1 MLVELN
7 PAGPRLIE
15 SGPPRE
21 DDINL
26 HIGRRLRRRRRLLGM
41 TQQMLGDATE
51 LTFQQIQKYECA
63 SNRISAARLHSLAA
77 ALNVPVQ
84 YFFEGLISK
93 ASPATPAN
101 GTGCS
106 GSEEMLSSVEA
117 RDFMDVYLRLPGKVR
132 RKLGEFAKALI
143 EL

>member
-1 MLVELN
+1 MSRAR
-7 PAGPRLIE
+7 PIQATE
-15 SGPPRE
+15 SGLPRE
-21 DDINL
+21 GDINL

-84 YFFEGLISK
+84 YFFEGLSSK
-93 ASPATPAN
+93 SSPATRAN
-101 GTGCS
+101 DSDCPGP
-106 GSEEMLSSVEA
+106 EETSSSVEA

-132 RKLGEFAKALI
+132 GKLREFAKALI